1 MAHVLTAQE
10 IKLMSSPSLNRS
22 VFAADPVTQTLP
34 KAQPDKH
41 AERGA
46 DAAIAARAIVAVALL
61 GAGIWYLLW
70 KLAVPFMA
78 GH

>member
-1 MAHVLTAQE
+1 
-10 IKLMSSPSLNRS
+10 MSSSSLNRS
-22 VFAADPVTQTLP
+22 AFAVDTVTQAIPESQAEKT
-34 KAQPDKH
+34 

-46 DAAIAARAIVAVALL
+46 DAALTARAVVVVTLL

-70 KLAVPFMA
+70 KTALYFLP